1 MKNALILG
9 AGLVARPLI
18 RYLLDH
24 DAAVTQATR
33 TLAKAQAMIAG
44 HPNGTAI
51 ALDMS
56 EVEEGERLPGLVRE
70 ADVVVSLLPYEFH
83 PKVAKLCLEAGKS
96 MVTTSYVSDEMRA
109 LDAVAREKGLLFI
122 NECGLDPGLD
132 HMSAMKVIHDVR
144 ARGGEV
150 KSFRSTTGALPAWEA
165 SNNPFGYKFSWSPRG
180 VLLASRNAAKWLEDG
195 KEVSIPGEQLFENYI
210 LEDVPGA
217 GTFEN
222 YPNRDSMPYRD
233 IYGLATADTV
243 YRGTYRMVG
252 WCETLRAIVK
262 LGWLGTE
269 PVVGFEGKTFGE
281 LTRHLIGADRD
292 QDLTEAVSRYLGVAH
307 YATAIKRLGWLGLLG
322 DRPLTRDAK
331 DPLDWLNVLSLDRL
345 GMQPGDRDMVVMHHE
360 FVSSFPD
367 GKTERTTATLIDYGI
382 PNGDTSIARTV
393 ALPCGIAVRHL
404 LIGGIQSTGVAIP
417 VEADLYGPILSELE
431 DVGIRFEEQTRS

>member
-1 MKNALILG
+1 MKKALILG

-24 DAAVTQATR
+24 DVAVTQATR

-44 HPNGTAI
+44 HPNGTAV

-56 EVEEGERLPGLVRE
+56 EVEERERLPGMVRE
-70 ADVVVSLLPYEFH
+70 ADVAVSLLPYEFH

-109 LDAVAREKGLLFI
+109 LDAPAREKGLLFI

-132 HMSAMKVIHDVR
+132 HMSAMKVIDDVR

-180 VLLASRNAAKWLEDG
+180 VLLASRNAAKWLEGG
-195 KEVSIPGEQLFENYI
+195 KELSIPGEQLFENYV
-210 LEDVPGA
+210 LEDVPGL
-217 GTFEN
+217 GTLEN

-233 IYGLATADTV
+233 IYGLASADTV

-262 LGWLGTE
+262 LGWLATE

-281 LTRHLIGADRD
+281 LTRHMIGANRD
-292 QDLTEAVSRYLGVAH
+292 EDLIEAVSRHLGVPH
-307 YATAIKRLGWLGLLG
+307 YATAMKRLGWLGLLG
-322 DRPLTRDAK
+322 NRPLTLDAK

-360 FVSSFPD
+360 FVSSFPG

-404 LIGGIQSTGVAIP
+404 LIGTLQRTGVAIP

-431 DVGIRFEEQTRS
+431 EVGIRFEEQTTS